1 MPQARIPF
9 TPLPRA
15 GGVGEGSQHLREGFC
30 AQTISRAKFNKD
42 VKIRKADFFLNF
54 PRSGI
59 LHSREARTSLRRRR
73 NISRA
78 TRELHC
84 VSQEGDIY
92 TASLH
97 SGSSVYV
104 QNPEAELRDFE
115 AQKRKLKLSH

>member
-1 MPQARIPF
+1 M
-9 TPLPRA
+9 
-15 GGVGEGSQHLREGFC
+15 GSQHLCEGIR
-30 AQTISRAKFNKD
+30 AQTKSRAKFNKD

-115 AQKRKLKLSH
+115 AREARPEGLALVRDSVSSSA